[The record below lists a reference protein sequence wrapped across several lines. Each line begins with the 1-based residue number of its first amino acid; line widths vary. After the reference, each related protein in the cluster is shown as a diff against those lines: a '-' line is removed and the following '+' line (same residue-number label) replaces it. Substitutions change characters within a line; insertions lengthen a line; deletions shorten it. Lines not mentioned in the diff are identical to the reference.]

1 MGAGKH
7 TGGQVPD
14 GLEGLAHDGG
24 GAQQEAV
31 GVEQFFGHL
40 GGICLHHVIKAHID
54 AALVR
59 DTLGDGLSQLS
70 SVAVGADVGNDDGGP
85 GVRVDD
91 GGPLLV
97 GIQHVG
103 NAGVQH
109 RAVAG
114 ADHLQLQGA
123 HPLQSVQHKALE
135 GADDAVVVILGG
147 LPVALLVGNGAGQ
160 DTVAGVVGT
169 EGVTGDQH
177 LVLSDIGVHGVRPVE
192 VGNHHELQRL
202 IVQLQGLAVLDG
214 NGVEISIDDLFQKV
228 DGAARWPRSSAGD

>member
-1 MGAGKH
+1 MGLRASP
-7 TGGQVPD
+7 TMV
-14 GLEGLAHDGG
+14 G

-114 ADHLQLQGA
+114 ADHLQLQTFYNIQGFFSL
-123 HPLQSVQHKALE
+123 HSIRHQNIGIVLFS
-135 GADDAVVVILGG
+135 
-147 LPVALLVGNGAGQ
+147 LL
-160 DTVAGVVGT
+160 
-169 EGVTGDQH
+169 
-177 LVLSDIGVHGVRPVE
+177 IYC
-192 VGNHHELQRL
+192 
-202 IVQLQGLAVLDG
+202 I
-214 NGVEISIDDLFQKV
+214 
-228 DGAARWPRSSAGD
+228 